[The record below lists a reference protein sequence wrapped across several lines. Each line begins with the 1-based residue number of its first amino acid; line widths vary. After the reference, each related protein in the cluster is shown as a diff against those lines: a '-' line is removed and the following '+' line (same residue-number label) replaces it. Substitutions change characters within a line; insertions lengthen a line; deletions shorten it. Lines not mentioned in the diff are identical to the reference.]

1 MADCGDAALEELSEE
16 SLTSQFGELS
26 LVTTAQLRLDTVR
39 QGADCLG
46 MLPPNLLHLKLTG
59 SNISSLRD
67 LGTGLAKLQ
76 VLWLGRC
83 KLQDLG
89 GLASLSELREL
100 YLPFNDVAD
109 LSPLALHDSIEVL
122 DLEGNAVAD
131 LDEVG
136 SLWMCPELTELTL
149 AGNPICKDKSW
160 SRRTVV
166 ELLPQLRV
174 LDDLPTDAAE
184 TTMKVDA
191 EASQAEP
198 VVEVPGFTHPL
209 LLAALEAERGDAL
222 PYESEPDEEAV
233 IMEQIKAS
241 LAGTSRPDRFSFG
254 ASERSMTEASSDLT
268 CGSLLVGSP
277 LSAARLRRR
286 RGKEP
291 QDADCE
297 VPHRPLGDIREL
309 LRQHW
314 DPEVPC
320 DMGASEE
327 KICAQEEKQRQ
338 ESPKPRPRKPTR
350 PTNGKQPGQGR
361 PLRKPKPDIDEVPE
375 MLSLQRSASAG
386 AEAPCLQSADCP
398 KAAPQ
403 RSHRKALSRPP
414 TSSGRITRC
423 SSRGSRT
430 FCHEPLPTRCRTASE
445 AWQVD
450 LPPVSVCFGE
460 DGPFKALRCAPPVDG
475 AEKGIRMDRAEA
487 LGKLDFGKATFRDQ
501 LRLLPSLSPLA

>member
-16 SLTSQFGELS
+16 RLTSQLGELS

-46 MLPPNLLHLKLTG
+46 VLLPNLLHLKLTG
-59 SNISSLRD
+59 SNIASLRD
-67 LGTGLAKLQ
+67 LGTGLAQLQ
-76 VLWLGRC
+76 VLSLGRC

-89 GLASLSELREL
+89 GLASLGQLREL
-100 YLPFNDVAD
+100 YMPFNDVAD

-136 SLWMCPELTELTL
+136 SLWMCPELKELTL
-149 AGNPICKDKSW
+149 AGNPICKDKLW
-160 SRRTVV
+160 SRMTVV

-174 LDDLPTDAAE
+174 LDDLPADAE
-184 TTMKVDA
+184 VDV
-191 EASQAEP
+191 EASQAAERLDE
-198 VVEVPGFTHPL
+198 VDLEVPCFTHPL
-209 LLAALEAERGDAL
+209 LLAALEAERGDTW
-222 PYESEPDEEAV
+222 PYESEPDEEALL
-233 IMEQIKAS
+233 IEQIKAS

-254 ASERSMTEASSDLT
+254 SSERSRTEASSDLT

-277 LSAARLRRR
+277 LAAARLRRQ
-286 RGKEP
+286 RGKAP
-291 QDADCE
+291 LQDADSQM
-297 VPHRPLGDIREL
+297 PFRPLGQLGIREL

-320 DMGASEE
+320 DMGALEEKSCASEE
-327 KICAQEEKQRQ
+327 KQS
-338 ESPKPRPRKPTR
+338 ESPKPRPKKPAKPT
-350 PTNGKQPGQGR
+350 NAKQPGQGR
-361 PLRKPKPDIDEVPE
+361 PLRKPKPDTDEVPS
-375 MLSLQRSASAG
+375 MLSLQRSSSAG
-386 AEAPCLQSADCP
+386 AEVPCLQSADCL

-403 RSHRKALSRPP
+403 RSRKAFSRPP
-414 TSSGRITRC
+414 TSSGRISRC

-430 FCHEPLPTRCRTASE
+430 FCNEPLLTRCRTASE

-460 DGPFKALRCAPPVDG
+460 DGSLGALRCAPDR
-475 AEKGIRMDRAEA
+475 AEKGIRMDAAEA
-487 LGKLDFGKATFRDQ
+487 LRKLDFGKAAFRDQ
-501 LRLLPSLSPLA
+501 LRLLPSLSPVA